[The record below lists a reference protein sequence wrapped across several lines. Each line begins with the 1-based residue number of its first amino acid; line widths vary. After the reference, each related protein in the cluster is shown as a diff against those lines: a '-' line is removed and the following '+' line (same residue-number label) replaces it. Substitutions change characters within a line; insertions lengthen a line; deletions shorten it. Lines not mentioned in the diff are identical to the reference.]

1 MPKIYALLITLCL
14 VSLVFS
20 CQQNS
25 EKPLPELSPEFEAVL
40 DAHGEW
46 EKWYRAK
53 AESYAMIHE
62 GVMTEEDAFINLD
75 SRKIRLS
82 NTEFEM
88 GFDGE
93 QTWISPNRE
102 AYKGRSLRFY
112 HNLYFYF
119 FNIPYIF
126 TDPGVTVSKSDP
138 KTING
143 KEYPTFSVSFDK
155 EKGASPDDQYFLL
168 INPETN
174 RLEYLLYTVTFF
186 GAENPPFSALK
197 YEDYR
202 NADGV
207 YFPRILTGY
216 AYENDSLKNIKYQVT
231 FADALLLEE
240 EFDEEI
246 FEKPE
251 TGVYGD

>member
-1 MPKIYALLITLCL
+1 MRKLSLALANLIILFTS
-14 VSLVFS
+14 VS
-20 CQQNS
+20 CQNKV
-25 EKPLPELSPEFEAVL
+25 EKNLPELSQEFTTIL
-40 DAHGEW
+40 DAHGDW
-46 EKWYRAK
+46 RKWRNAK

-62 GVMTEEDAFINLD
+62 GVMTEENAFINLD

-82 NTEFEM
+82 TTEFEI
-88 GFDGE
+88 GFDGK

-102 AYKGRSLRFY
+102 AYKGKSVKFY

-119 FNIPYIF
+119 FNIPYVF
-126 TDPGVTVSKSDP
+126 TDPGVTVEKIADKSL
-138 KTING
+138 NG
-143 KEYPTFSVSFDK
+143 KKYPTFQAKFEPST
-155 EKGASPDDQYFLL
+155 GYSPKDQYFML

-174 RLEYLLYTVTFF
+174 RLEYLLYNVTYF
-186 GAENPPFSALK
+186 GDESPPLNALK

-216 AYENDSLKNIKYQVT
+216 TFENDSTKNIRYQVT

-240 EFDEEI
+240 EFDSEI
-246 FEKPE
+246 FDKP
-251 TGVYGD
+251 TNGVFAD

>member
-1 MPKIYALLITLCL
+1 MRKFYLSFSTLVLL
-14 VSLVFS
+14 VSTFS
-20 CQQNS
+20 CQKRT
-25 EKPLPELSPEFEAVL
+25 EKPLPDLTPEFTEVL
-40 DAHGEW
+40 EAHGDW
-46 EKWYRAK
+46 KKWYQAK

-62 GVMTEEDAFINLD
+62 GVLVEENAFINLD

-82 NTEFEM
+82 NSEFEM
-88 GFDGE
+88 GYDGD

-102 AYKGRSLRFY
+102 AYKGESLKFY

-119 FNIPYIF
+119 FNIPFVF
-126 TDPGVTVSKSDP
+126 TDPGVTVEKVENRSL
-138 KTING
+138 NG
-143 KEYPTFSVSFDK
+143 KEYPTFQAKFESSVGS
-155 EKGASPDDQYFLL
+155 SPKDQYFML

-186 GAENPPFSALK
+186 GNPNPPLNALK

-216 AYENDSLKNIKYQVT
+216 TLENDSTRTLRYQVT
-231 FADALLLEE
+231 FADPLLLDE
-240 EFDEEI
+240 EFDSKV

-251 TGVYGD
+251 NGVFAD

>member
-1 MPKIYALLITLCL
+1 MRKFYLIFSALVLL
-14 VSLVFS
+14 VSTFS
-20 CQQNS
+20 CQNRT
-25 EKPLPELSPEFEAVL
+25 EKPLPELSPEFAEVL
-40 DAHGEW
+40 DAHGDW
-46 EKWYRAK
+46 KKWHQAK

-62 GVMTEEDAFINLD
+62 GVLVEENAFINLE

-82 NTEFEM
+82 NSEFEM
-88 GFDGE
+88 GYDGD

-102 AYKGRSLRFY
+102 AYKGESLKFY

-119 FNIPYIF
+119 FNIPFVF
-126 TDPGVTVSKSDP
+126 TDPGVTVEKVENRFL
-138 KTING
+138 NG
-143 KEYPTFSVSFDK
+143 KEYPTFQATFGPTIGS
-155 EKGASPDDQYFLL
+155 SPKDQYFMLV
-168 INPETN
+168 NPDTK

-186 GAENPPFSALK
+186 GNENPPLSALK

-216 AYENDSLKNIKYQVT
+216 TLENDSTKTLRYQVS
-231 FADALLLEE
+231 FADPLLLDE
-240 EFDEEI
+240 EFDSKV

-251 TGVYGD
+251 NGVFAD